1 MLLFVLGLLIGAIA
15 GGFLI
20 FLWGRWVLHRLMIS
34 LMLATG
40 TSRGL
45 VRHFY
50 LVDNGVDLNEDQ
62 EREVEHRQKVVLEPI
77 DKLIHHPTEV
87 IKEDIKF
94 FKDFK

>member
-20 FLWGRWVLHRLMIS
+20 FLWGRWVLHHLMIS

>member
-1 MLLFVLGLLIGAIA
+1 MFSLVLAA
-15 GGFLI
+15 
-20 FLWGRWVLHRLMIS
+20 
-34 LMLATG
+34 G
-40 TSRGL
+40 TSKGL

-62 EREVEHRQKVVLEPI
+62 EREVVHRKKVILGPI
-77 DKLIHHPTEV
+77 DKLIHNPTEV

>member
-1 MLLFVLGLLIGAIA
+1 MSLFVLGLLVGVFA
-15 GGFLI
+15 GGFLV
-20 FLWGRWVLHRLMIS
+20 FLWGRWVLHRLMFS
-34 LMLATG
+34 LELAAG

-77 DKLIHHPTEV
+77 DKLIHNPTEV

>member
-34 LMLATG
+34 LMLAAG

>member
-1 MLLFVLGLLIGAIA
+1 MV
-15 GGFLI
+15 
-20 FLWGRWVLHRLMIS
+20 FLWGRWVLHRLMFS
-34 LMLATG
+34 LELAAG
-40 TSRGL
+40 TSGGR

-77 DKLIHHPTEV
+77 NRLIHNPTEV